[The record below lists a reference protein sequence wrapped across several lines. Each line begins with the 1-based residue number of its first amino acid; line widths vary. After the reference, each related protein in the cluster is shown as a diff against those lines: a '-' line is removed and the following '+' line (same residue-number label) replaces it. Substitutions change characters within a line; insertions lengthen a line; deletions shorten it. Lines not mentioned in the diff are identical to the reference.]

1 MTKIIRHNMDKGV
14 EIIDTN
20 QPHEELSPNL
30 LKEKTTQAF
39 IKKIEWFTD
48 VINEKRKQK
57 ISNELELYYLTVLH
71 LSTIY
76 YCDDIKNF
84 DIKIDKGGR
93 RKENEIERAMEI
105 FFDDFYMR
113 NEIAPTNTELLEI
126 LETDFLT
133 PVNLTITKRNQEKK
147 EENPDVKD
155 KDLLK
160 LRKISPKHVGN
171 FIKKKCEKFNLKRG
185 KN

>member
-1 MTKIIRHNMDKGV
+1 
-14 EIIDTN
+14 
-20 QPHEELSPNL
+20 
-30 LKEKTTQAF
+30 
-39 IKKIEWFTD
+39 
-48 VINEKRKQK
+48 
-57 ISNELELYYLTVLH
+57 
-71 LSTIY
+71 
-76 YCDDIKNF
+76 
-84 DIKIDKGGR
+84 
-93 RKENEIERAMEI
+93 MEI

-113 NEIAPTNTELLEI
+113 NEIAPTNTELLKI
-126 LETDFLT
+126 LEDDFLT